1 MQKRTFDT
9 YLGVINKSNF
19 AIACFL
25 ELMMRTNKCSKMFW
39 FRRFFFLIQWEEEK
53 ERESGREERGRE
65 RKKRCV
71 WLTLLNDHVIQLDF
85 LSL

>member
-25 ELMMRTNKCSKMFW
+25 ELMMRTNKCSRMFW
-39 FRRFFFLIQWEEEK
+39 FRRFFFSHTVGRREREGKRKRGERKGEK
-53 ERESGREERGRE
+53 EEMCLVDSFE
-65 RKKRCV
+65 
-71 WLTLLNDHVIQLDF
+71 
-85 LSL
+85 